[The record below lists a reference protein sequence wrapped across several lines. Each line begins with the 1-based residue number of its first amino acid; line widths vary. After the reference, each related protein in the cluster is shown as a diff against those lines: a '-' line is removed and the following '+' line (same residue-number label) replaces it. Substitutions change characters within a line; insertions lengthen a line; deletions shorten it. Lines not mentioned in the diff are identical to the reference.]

1 MYLIHPS
8 SIGKIMT
15 EPTAA
20 AIKAGEVLSAGAKT
34 YLKNI
39 ARQISYDFE
48 PNLDVKYVNKGI
60 QCEQESIDLLNR
72 LYFKKYA
79 KNQTRIETDLLSG
92 ECDILADTYIRDIKT
107 SWSLETFPV
116 LIEDAKDSMYEWQGR
131 AYMHLYN
138 RDTFYLDYC
147 MVTTPEELRKYEPAN
162 LHEVDHIPEEMR
174 VTTVV
179 YQRDM
184 ELEKKMLE
192 KCRVAQLYIE
202 QIKKQILIDHN
213 YTY

>member
-147 MVTTPEELRKYEPAN
+147 MVTTPEELRKYEPVN

>member
-34 YLKNI
+34 YLKSI

-60 QCEQESIDLLNR
+60 QCEQDSIDLLNR
-72 LYFKKYA
+72 LYFKKYQ

-92 ECDILADTYIRDIKT
+92 ECDILTDTYIRDIKT

>member
-20 AIKAGEVLSAGAKT
+20 AIKDGEVLSAGAKT
-34 YLKNI
+34 YLKSI

-48 PNLDVKYVNKGI
+48 PTLDVKYVNKGI
-60 QCEQESIDLLNR
+60 QCEQDSIDLLNR
-72 LYFKKYA
+72 LYFKKYQ

-92 ECDILADTYIRDIKT
+92 ECDILTDTYIRDIKT